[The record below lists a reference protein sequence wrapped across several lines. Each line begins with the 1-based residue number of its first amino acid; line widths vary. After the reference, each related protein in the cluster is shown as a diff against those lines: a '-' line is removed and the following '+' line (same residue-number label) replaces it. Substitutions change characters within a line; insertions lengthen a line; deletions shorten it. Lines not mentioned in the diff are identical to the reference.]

1 MRKHKAKLFIQLKN
15 SRAFSLLEMLAALA
29 LFTFLFLFITQ
40 IVRQNHRQA
49 AKIKKDLELTDSIYH
64 VVNLIK
70 EDLSSVTYF
79 LDLSYNFR
87 THFPLA
93 AKEGSEGLSQNLNL
107 TAGASIAQT
116 SNSPFKNSVL
126 LDNEVIFK
134 GGSQEMEFVSYSFSK
149 NTNFKQWMKIRYAVE
164 DCPAGRAPGDC
175 LMRYEKLDWNRD
187 LPDSEAWEE
196 PALVVR
202 EGLESL
208 QLLYSDDYSLIDP
221 EWGEKWE
228 PETQSFQAVEK
239 SSLQDYG
246 SVTAASEWPQELP
259 IPARVQIVFKKKG
272 SSDEQWVFP
281 VSQVRLKEWSPYRK
295 DFKSFEKWTPPKKQG
310 AKKGQT
316 KNKL

>member
-1 MRKHKAKLFIQLKN
+1 MRRHKAKLFIQLKN
-15 SRAFSLLEMLAALA
+15 SRAFSLLEMLVALA

-164 DCPAGRAPGDC
+164 DCPADRAPGDC

-221 EWGEKWE
+221 EWGKN
-228 PETQSFQAVEK
+228 
-239 SSLQDYG
+239 G
-246 SVTAASEWPQELP
+246 S
-259 IPARVQIVFKKKG
+259 RRHRVFKLLRN
-272 SSDEQWVFP
+272 
-281 VSQVRLKEWSPYRK
+281 RLFRTMVLSLWHPNGRRSFLFRLV
-295 DFKSFEKWTPPKKQG
+295 FKSFLKRKTLLMNSGFFLFLKF
-310 AKKGQT
+310 A
-316 KNKL
+316 

>member
-1 MRKHKAKLFIQLKN
+1 MRKYKTKLFIQLKN
-15 SRAFSLLEMLAALA
+15 SRAFSLLEMLVALA

-87 THFPLA
+87 THFPLVI
-93 AKEGSEGLSQNLNL
+93 KENSEGLSQNLNL
-107 TAGASIAQT
+107 TADTSIAQA
-116 SNSPFKNSVL
+116 SNSSFKNIVL
-126 LDNEVIFK
+126 LDNEVVFK

-164 DCPAGRAPGDC
+164 DCPADRSSGDC

-208 QLLYSDDYSLIDP
+208 QFLYSDDYGLIDT
-221 EWGEKWE
+221 EWREKWK
-228 PETQSFQAVEK
+228 PETQRFQAGNK
-239 SSLQDYG
+239 SSFQDYG
-246 SVTAASEWPQELP
+246 SVTMASDWPQDIP
-259 IPARVQIVFKKKG
+259 IPARVQIVFKKKD

-295 DFKSFEKWTPPKKQG
+295 DFRSFERWTPPKKKREQ
-310 AKKGQT
+310 
-316 KNKL
+316 